1 MAQTDRSCP
10 ACRTP
15 LPDEA
20 QFCMHCGRATPTDP
34 GVPPRTMPTGE
45 FEVSKVRRVLA
56 DRYRVER
63 VIGEGGMATVYLAE
77 DLKHKRKVAVKVMR
91 PELAATLGSDRFL
104 REVEIAANLSHP
116 HILPM
121 YDSGEAEGVLYYVMP
136 YVEGESLAARLKREG
151 ELPVPEALRIARE
164 VADALAYA
172 HKRSI
177 IHRDIKPANILL
189 GEGHALVADFGI
201 ARALEAESEAI
212 TRTGL
217 AIGTPQYMSPEQATG
232 AKDVDAR
239 TDLYALGAVLY
250 EMLAGEPPFTGRSPQ
265 AVVARALTES
275 PRPLASARQG
285 LPAGLEAVVTRA
297 LAKRPVDRQATAA
310 IMAEELAG
318 VEHTA
323 RSGAHAAVGQSGSRT
338 VGRSEGAGGG
348 AVWVGAG
355 AIALLVLVAVA
366 FFAGRWGLPAWS
378 LWLAGGLGVVGAVML
393 WLTRAAE
400 ARRRVGVSAR
410 RYDSWLTWRNAALGG
425 IAALVVWSGTSG
437 IAAARRPATA
447 ARAEAGTRLAVLPF
461 QNLGD
466 AADAYFAD
474 GIADEVRGKLSRVNG
489 LTVTAST
496 STGQYRETTKSPQEI
511 ARELGVDYLLVG
523 RVRWAGGEGSRR
535 VQVTPEVIDARTGA
549 VTWQQAYDAD
559 LTDVFQVQGDIA
571 TRVAAAIGLAL
582 GRSEQQALA
591 ERPTANLAAYD
602 AYLKGQAVVG
612 NDPASLRQAA
622 EYFEQAVRLDS
633 TFVKAWAR
641 LSRTLSILYN
651 NGTPSPELASRAMAA
666 AERALA
672 LAPDA
677 PDGHVSRATY
687 YLVVGKNPLL
697 AHEEIQAALRL
708 APNDA
713 ALLPQAGSVATSLG
727 RWDEGLA
734 HYRQAWRLDPRSVR
748 TASGLQTTLL
758 WMRRYRE
765 ALEMSEAAL
774 ALAPGDLSITQDRA
788 MVYVAQGDL
797 AGARGAIRQ
806 VSPTVS
812 PAELAAFFGNY
823 WDMYWVLEEPQQQL
837 LLTLGPEA
845 FDGDRSAW
853 AIVLAEMAW
862 TRGDSATARRHADIG
877 VTEIDRILGN
887 VPDDPQRLAFKGLM
901 LAYLGRR
908 ADAIAAGRRAVELV
922 PIARDGANGP
932 YLQHVLARTYVA
944 LGEHDRALDA
954 LEPLLKVPYFLSPGW
969 LRVDPTWDPL
979 RGNPRF
985 ERLVAGR

>member
-1 MAQTDRSCP
+1 
-10 ACRTP
+10 
-15 LPDEA
+15 
-20 QFCMHCGRATPTDP
+20 
-34 GVPPRTMPTGE
+34 
-45 FEVSKVRRVLA
+45 
-56 DRYRVER
+56 
-63 VIGEGGMATVYLAE
+63 
-77 DLKHKRKVAVKVMR
+77 
-91 PELAATLGSDRFL
+91 
-104 REVEIAANLSHP
+104 
-116 HILPM
+116 
-121 YDSGEAEGVLYYVMP
+121 
-136 YVEGESLAARLKREG
+136 
-151 ELPVPEALRIARE
+151 
-164 VADALAYA
+164 
-172 HKRSI
+172 
-177 IHRDIKPANILL
+177 
-189 GEGHALVADFGI
+189 
-201 ARALEAESEAI
+201 EAI
-212 TRTGL
+212 TKTGL
-217 AIGTPQYMSPEQATG
+217 AVGTPQYMSPEQATG

-265 AVVARALTES
+265 AVVARALTET

-310 IMAEELAG
+310 VLAEELAG

-338 VGRSEGAGGG
+338 VGRSDGGGGG

-355 AIALLVLVAVA
+355 AIALLALVAVA

-378 LWLAGGLGVVGAVML
+378 LWLAGGLGVAGAVML
-393 WLTRAAE
+393 WLTSGAE
-400 ARRRVGVSAR
+400 KRRVSGSTARRL
-410 RYDSWLTWRNAALGG
+410 DHLLTWRNTALGG
-425 IAALVVWSGTSG
+425 IAALVVWSGASG
-437 IAAARRPATA
+437 VAAARRPAGA

-461 QNLGD
+461 ANLGD

-496 STGQYRETTKSPQEI
+496 STGQYRETAKSPQEI

-612 NDPASLRQAA
+612 NDPARLRQSA

-633 TFVKAWAR
+633 SFVQAWAR

-651 NGTPSPELASRAMAA
+651 NGTPSPEIAARALAA

-672 LAPDA
+672 IAPDA

-708 APNDA
+708 APNDG
-713 ALLPQAGSVATSLG
+713 ALLPQAGGVASSLG
-727 RWDEGLA
+727 RWDEALA

-758 WMRRYRE
+758 WMRQYRE

-812 PAELAAFFGNY
+812 PAELVAFFGNY
-823 WDMYWVLEEPQQQL
+823 WDMYWVLPDSLQRL
-837 LLTLGPEA
+837 LVTLKPSH
-845 FDGDRSAW
+845 FDDDPSAW
-853 AIVLAEMAW
+853 ANVLVQTWWFLGDRTRARAYADTALTAQEAVLA
-862 TRGDSATARRHADIG
+862 DSPNNA
-877 VTEIDRILGN
+877 
-887 VPDDPQRLAFKGLM
+887 QRLAFKA
-901 LAYLGRR
+901 LAFAYAGKKSE
-908 ADAIAAGRRAVELV
+908 AIATGEQVVRNH
-922 PIARDGANGP
+922 PIEKDHINGP
-932 YLQHVLARTYVA
+932 YFVLLMARIYHLT
-944 LGEHDRALDA
+944 GENEKALDQ
-954 LEPLLKVPYFLSPGW
+954 LERLLQIPFYVSAGW
-969 LRVDPTWDPL
+969 LRIDPEFAGL
-979 RGNPRF
+979 KGNPRF
-985 ERLVAGR
+985 DRLIAQ